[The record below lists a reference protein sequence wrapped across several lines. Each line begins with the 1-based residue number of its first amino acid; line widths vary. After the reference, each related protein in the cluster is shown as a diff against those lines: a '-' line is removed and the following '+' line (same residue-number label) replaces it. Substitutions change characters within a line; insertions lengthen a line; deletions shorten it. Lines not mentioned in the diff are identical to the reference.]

1 MTLPS
6 FISSKKGIK
15 LMTFT
20 SNFGK
25 FIAIIGGVLWINNV
39 SNAEYI
45 VSAGALLVAF
55 YYLLGAFASPTE
67 QLDYTLVHPELA
79 ELDPEVKKK

>member
-1 MTLPS
+1 
-6 FISSKKGIK
+6 
-15 LMTFT
+15 MTFT

-39 SNAEYI
+39 NNAEYI

-55 YYLLGAFASPTE
+55 YYLLGAFAKPTE

-79 ELDPEVKKK
+79 ELDPEGEIE

>member
-15 LMTFT
+15 LMTFA

-25 FIAIIGGVLWINNV
+25 FVAIVGGVLWINNF
-39 SNAEYI
+39 SGAEYI

-55 YYLLGAFASPTE
+55 YYLIGAFASPTE
-67 QLDYTLVHPELA
+67 QLDYSILHPELA
-79 ELDPEVKKK
+79 KLDPEDIK